1 MLEKIQQKSVDGFDD
16 TDDEEYTIALPKS
29 IVELLKTPTT
39 IETEF
44 QTASLPECAKS
55 PILSQPKTIR
65 FPAAPSANGS
75 RSGVR
80 KSDGRI
86 VGVCYWDNCASNY
99 DTSSKLLD
107 HLQTAHVNLQK
118 GPFLCEWSGCK
129 VHGRE
134 SCSRRWLERH
144 VLSHGGT
151 KPFKCIVDGCGLRFG
166 SQVSDD
172 Y

>member
-1 MLEKIQQKSVDGFDD
+1 MPDPLNTGLPRTPHTKRLSVSTGSD
-16 TDDEEYTIALPKS
+16 TSGALLQSP
-29 IVELLKTPTT
+29 P
-39 IETEF
+39 
-44 QTASLPECAKS
+44 PPDCAKS

-65 FPAAPSANGS
+65 FPAASGTQS
-75 RSGVR
+75 RGSGVR
-80 KSDGRI
+80 KSDGRL
-86 VGVCYWDNCASNY
+86 VGVCYWDDCTERY

-107 HLQTAHVNLQK
+107 HLQTQHVNAQT
-118 GPFLCEWSGCK
+118 GPFACEWSGCK

-166 SQVSDD
+166 SQVRWTC
-172 Y
+172 